1 MTMAFWSRPEG
12 TNAPTGSDVSAT
24 VGNGARGVSAGGPSK
39 SPEAPKPVPSGDQL
53 RKMAAAYKALAS
65 TFGEIVTL
73 LMRSPQYKNL
83 SIADM
88 EWLVLP
94 ALRTGQFS
102 LANVQSQ
109 TNGSTT
115 PVALVLWASVSD
127 EVDKRL
133 SAALNPILPLEPQEW
148 KSGGIIWVIAA
159 IGDRRILRDMLQ
171 RLQEKDWARKPAK
184 VIAVAKDGKPTVA
197 TLADEAA

>member
-1 MTMAFWSRPEG
+1 MAFWNKPEG
-12 TNAPTGSDVSAT
+12 THASTGSEASAT
-24 VGNGARGVSAGGPSK
+24 ADNEARSVSAGGLSK
-39 SPEAPKPVPSGDQL
+39 APEAAKPVPSEDQL
-53 RKMAAAYKALAS
+53 RKMAVAYKALAS

-73 LMRSPQYKNL
+73 LMRSPQYKDL

-102 LANVQSQ
+102 LANVQSR
-109 TNGSTT
+109 TNGSTA
-115 PVALVLWASVSD
+115 PVALVLWACVSD

-133 SAALNPILPLEPQEW
+133 STALKPIPPLEPQEW

-159 IGDRRILRDMLQ
+159 VGDRRILRDMLQ

-184 VIAVAKDGKPTVA
+184 VIALAKDGKPTVA
-197 TLADEAA
+197 TLANEAA